1 LKKPKLALNGVIP
14 KNNFNDKSSDVVIIN
29 VIMNGIADIQSSASF
44 AVSDM
49 YIHTLGGN
57 LAFDELFFNK
67 INRFSFDY
75 YLKHGLFTVKF
86 LFILDFNKESARNL
100 NQIILYLKTVYIPL
114 EVGRIGVLAV
124 PLYRKSAS
132 CWDQQR
138 LGKSI
143 DGNYPLALRK

>member
-1 LKKPKLALNGVIP
+1 
-14 KNNFNDKSSDVVIIN
+14 
-29 VIMNGIADIQSSASF
+29 
-44 AVSDM
+44 M

-57 LAFDELFFNK
+57 RAFDELFFNK
-67 INRFSFDY
+67 IKRFSFDY
-75 YLKHGLFTVKF
+75 KSKHGLFTVKF
-86 LFILDFNKESARNL
+86 LFSMGFNIESAWNS
-100 NQIILYLKTVYIPL
+100 NQIILYLKTFYIPL

-124 PLYRKSAS
+124 PLYRKSAL